1 MVAAA
6 LPANPSRVQ
15 TLTIIHHHG
24 NDASTVVIEASTLRA
39 SVFMILPVDEWCT
52 HTAGSIALFL
62 LLCSGSN

>member
-15 TLTIIHHHG
+15 TLTRIHHHG
-24 NDASTVVIEASTLRA
+24 NEAKTVVIDASTLRA
-39 SVFMILPVDEWCT
+39 SVFMILLDDEWCT

-62 LLCSGSN
+62 LLCKGSN